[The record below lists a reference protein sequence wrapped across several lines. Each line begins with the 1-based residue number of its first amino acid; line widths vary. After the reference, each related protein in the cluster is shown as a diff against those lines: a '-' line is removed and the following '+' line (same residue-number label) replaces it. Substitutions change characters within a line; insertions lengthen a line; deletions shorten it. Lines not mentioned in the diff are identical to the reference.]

1 MESRLP
7 AGGVRLK
14 QHKQKKVK
22 QTTSKIKVALADDH
36 ILLRNALANLID
48 TFDECKVI
56 HQSSNGRE
64 LMKHFHEGQIA
75 DVVILDLNM
84 PVMDGFETA
93 EWLMQ
98 NFPDVNVLMLTMYD
112 TDLALVKLLKA
123 GVKGFLKKDVHPSEL
138 KFAIQSVVQSGYYY
152 SNRTTGKL
160 INLFR
165 VGPDNE
171 MALQKKVLSEQEQ
184 EFLKLSCSDLTYKE
198 IAMTMGLSPR
208 TVDNLRDLLFEKLK
222 VKSRVG
228 LAMYAMKNGIERF

>member
-1 MESRLP
+1 M
-7 AGGVRLK
+7 
-14 QHKQKKVK
+14 K
-22 QTTSKIKVALADDH
+22 QTTPKIKVALADDH
-36 ILLRNALANLID
+36 VLLRNALANLID

-64 LMKHFHEGQIA
+64 LMQHFSDGHIA

-93 EWLMQ
+93 DWLLQ
-98 NFPDVNVLMLTMYD
+98 HFPEVNVLMLTMYD
-112 TDLALVKLLKA
+112 TDLALIKLLKA

-138 KFAIQSVVQSGYYY
+138 KFAIQSVMQSGYYY
-152 SNRTTGKL
+152 SHRTTGKL
-160 INLFR
+160 VNLFR

-171 MALQKKVLSEQEQ
+171 MALQKKVLSEMEQ

-208 TVDNLRDLLFEKLK
+208 TVDNLRDMLFNKVK

>member
-1 MESRLP
+1 
-7 AGGVRLK
+7 
-14 QHKQKKVK
+14 VK
-22 QTTSKIKVALADDH
+22 QTTPKIKVALADDH
-36 ILLRNALANLID
+36 VLLRNALANLID

-64 LMKHFHEGQIA
+64 LTEYFNNGHIA

-93 EWLMQ
+93 DWLLQ
-98 NFPDVNVLMLTMYD
+98 HFPEVNVLMLTMYD
-112 TDLALVKLLKA
+112 TDLALIKLLKA

-138 KFAIQSVVQSGYYY
+138 KFAIQSVMQSGYYY
-152 SNRTTGKL
+152 SNQTTGKL
-160 INLFR
+160 MNLFR

-171 MALQKKVLSEQEQ
+171 MALQRKVLNEQEQ
-184 EFLKLSCSDLTYKE
+184 LFLKLSCSDLTYKE

-208 TVDNLRDLLFEKLK
+208 SVDNLRDMLFNKVK